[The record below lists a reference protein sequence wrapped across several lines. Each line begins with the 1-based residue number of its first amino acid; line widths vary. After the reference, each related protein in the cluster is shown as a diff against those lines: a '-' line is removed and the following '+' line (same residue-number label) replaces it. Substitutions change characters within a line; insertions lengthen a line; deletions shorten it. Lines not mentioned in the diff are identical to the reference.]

1 MLYGVFTFFQI
12 YRISCQKKFKYIELL
27 TGGNCIF
34 ERYCNFF
41 LGWPKLFYCI
51 FACWIWKFHVKW
63 YHLHVLEKRDNW
75 KDKYMHDKALSG
87 EEVIYH
93 NFDSVKD
100 EYRARVPELVDSQRA
115 TFACA

>member
-1 MLYGVFTFFQI
+1 M
-12 YRISCQKKFKYIELL
+12 
-27 TGGNCIF
+27 
-34 ERYCNFF
+34 
-41 LGWPKLFYCI
+41 
-51 FACWIWKFHVKW
+51 
-63 YHLHVLEKRDNW
+63 LEKRDNW